1 MCTPCQK
8 TIVRRIL
15 QTDTS
20 TNGEAFVDQLMIDLE
35 ENENSGYFP
44 IQIFETHGKSR
55 SVKMITVPN
64 IPESDV
70 PHDVVGWCSDNG
82 GSICNVTA
90 VAVGDSG
97 LGQVRMI
104 YGGDHGI
111 RLRPSSSKSIW
122 SVDTTDQS
130 GEPYILLP
138 TSVDLIFH
146 EK

>member
-1 MCTPCQK
+1 
-8 TIVRRIL
+8 
-15 QTDTS
+15 
-20 TNGEAFVDQLMIDLE
+20 MIDLE
-35 ENENSGYFP
+35 ENANSGYFP
-44 IQIFETHGKSR
+44 IQIFETQSKSR

-70 PHDVVGWCSDNG
+70 PHDVVGWCSNDG

-97 LGQVRMI
+97 LGQVMMI

-122 SVDTTDQS
+122 SLNATDQS
-130 GEPYILLP
+130 GEPYVLLP
-138 TSVDLIFH
+138 ISANLIFH

>member
-1 MCTPCQK
+1 MCTPCKK
-8 TIVRRIL
+8 TIGQRIL
-15 QTDTS
+15 RDDKSTDNET
-20 TNGEAFVDQLMIDLE
+20 FVDQLMIDLE

-44 IQIFETHGKSR
+44 IQIFETQGKSR
-55 SVKMITVPN
+55 SVEIITVPN
-64 IPESDV
+64 IPESDA
-70 PHDVVGWCSDNG
+70 PHDVIGWCSSDG
-82 GSICNVTA
+82 GSACDVTA

-122 SVDTTDQS
+122 SLDANDQS
-130 GEPYILLP
+130 GEPYVLLP
-138 TSVDLIFH
+138 ISVDLIFH

>member
-8 TIVRRIL
+8 TIARRIL

-20 TNGEAFVDQLMIDLE
+20 TDDEAFVDQLMIDLE

-44 IQIFETHGKSR
+44 IQIFETQSKSR

-64 IPESDV
+64 IPESNV
-70 PHDVVGWCSDNG
+70 PHDVVGWCSDDG

-97 LGQVRMI
+97 LGQVMMI

-122 SVDTTDQS
+122 SVNATDQS
-130 GEPYILLP
+130 GEAYVLLP
-138 TSVDLIFH
+138 ISVDLIFH

>member
-1 MCTPCQK
+1 MCTPCKK
-8 TIVRRIL
+8 TIGQRIL
-15 QTDTS
+15 RADNSADKQT
-20 TNGEAFVDQLMIDLE
+20 FVDQLMIDLE

-44 IQIFETHGKSR
+44 IQIFETQGKSR
-55 SVKMITVPN
+55 SVEIITVPN
-64 IPESDV
+64 IPESDA

-90 VAVGDSG
+90 VVVGDSG

-111 RLRPSSSKSIW
+111 RLRPSSSDSIW
-122 SVDTTDQS
+122 SLDATDQFR
-130 GEPYILLP
+130 EPYILLP
-138 TSVDLIFH
+138 ISVDLIFH

>member
-1 MCTPCQK
+1 MCTPCKK
-8 TIVRRIL
+8 TIGQRIL
-15 QTDTS
+15 GPDNET
-20 TNGEAFVDQLMIDLE
+20 FVDQLMIDLE

-44 IQIFETHGKSR
+44 IQIFETQGKPR

-64 IPESDV
+64 IPENDA
-70 PHDVVGWCSDNG
+70 PYDVVGWCSDGG
-82 GSICNVTA
+82 GSACNVTA

-97 LGQVRMI
+97 LGQVTMI

-111 RLRPSSSKSIW
+111 RIRPSSSESIW
-122 SVDTTDQS
+122 SLDATDQS

-138 TSVDLIFH
+138 ISIELIFH

>member
-8 TIVRRIL
+8 TIARKIL
-15 QTDTS
+15 QNDTP
-20 TNGEAFVDQLMIDLE
+20 NDDGVLVGQLMIDLE

-44 IQIFETHGKSR
+44 IQIFETQSKSR

-64 IPESDV
+64 IPESNV
-70 PHDVVGWCSDNG
+70 PHDVVGWCSDDG

-97 LGQVRMI
+97 LGQVMMI

-122 SVDTTDQS
+122 GLNATDQS
-130 GEPYILLP
+130 GEPYVLLP
-138 TSVDLIFH
+138 ISVDLIFH

>member
-20 TNGEAFVDQLMIDLE
+20 TNDEAFADQLMIDLE

-44 IQIFETHGKSR
+44 IQIFETQGKSR

-70 PHDVVGWCSDNG
+70 PHDVVGWCSDDG

-104 YGGDHGI
+104 YGGDNGI
-111 RLRPSSSKSIW
+111 RLRPSSSKSTW
-122 SVDTTDQS
+122 SLEAMDQS

-138 TSVDLIFH
+138 TCVDLIFH

>member
-1 MCTPCQK
+1 
-8 TIVRRIL
+8 
-15 QTDTS
+15 
-20 TNGEAFVDQLMIDLE
+20 MIDLE

-64 IPESDV
+64 IPESNV
-70 PHDVVGWCSDNG
+70 PHDVVGWCSDDG

-97 LGQVRMI
+97 LGQVMMI

-122 SVDTTDQS
+122 SLNATDQS
-130 GEPYILLP
+130 GEAYVLLP
-138 TSVDLIFH
+138 ISVDLIFH
-146 EK
+146 ER

>member
-1 MCTPCQK
+1 MCTPCKK
-8 TIVRRIL
+8 TIGQRIL
-15 QTDTS
+15 QADNSTDNET
-20 TNGEAFVDQLMIDLE
+20 FVDQLMIDLE

-44 IQIFETHGKSR
+44 IQIFETQGKSR
-55 SVKMITVPN
+55 SVEIITVPN
-64 IPESDV
+64 IPESDA
-70 PHDVVGWCSDNG
+70 PHDVVGWCSDDG
-82 GSICNVTA
+82 GSACDVTA

-111 RLRPSSSKSIW
+111 RLRPSSSDSIW
-122 SVDTTDQS
+122 SLDAKDQF

-138 TSVDLIFH
+138 LSVDLIFH

>member
-8 TIVRRIL
+8 TIVRKIL
-15 QTDTS
+15 QTDTPA
-20 TNGEAFVDQLMIDLE
+20 NDEAFVDQLMIDLE

-90 VAVGDSG
+90 VVVGDSG

-122 SVDTTDQS
+122 SLDATDQS
-130 GEPYILLP
+130 GEPYVLLP
-138 TSVDLIFH
+138 ISVDLIFH

>member
-1 MCTPCQK
+1 MRTSCQK
-8 TIVRRIL
+8 TVVRRIL
-15 QTDTS
+15 STDTS
-20 TNGEAFVDQLMIDLE
+20 TNDESLVDQLMIDLE

-44 IQIFETHGKSR
+44 VQIFETQSKSR

-64 IPESDV
+64 IPESNV
-70 PHDVVGWCSDNG
+70 PHDVVGWCSDDG

-97 LGQVRMI
+97 LGQVMMI

-111 RLRPSSSKSIW
+111 RLRPSASNSIW
-122 SVDTTDQS
+122 SLDATDQS
-130 GEPYILLP
+130 GEPYVLLP
-138 TSVDLIFH
+138 ISVDLIFH